1 MAQFPQRDYVSHC
14 LAGDRRDINRSH
26 GDVVSI
32 SVVLRFTTARRTIA
46 AAAAAAAESLTN
58 DGRAADAALQTLT
71 NDGMPPDPCFVNAR
85 N

>member
-32 SVVLRFTTARRTIA
+32 SVVLRFTTALRTI

-58 DGRAADAALQTLT
+58 DGRAADAALQT
-71 NDGMPPDPCFVNAR
+71 
-85 N
+85 

>member
-58 DGRAADAALQTLT
+58 DGRAAVQTLT
-71 NDGMPPDPCFVNAR
+71 NDGMPPNPCFVNAR